1 MRVTLERSA
10 SCKVLW
16 LRKIDVWHSLIH
28 MKVIQLIFFA
38 EATITPKTFLSE
50 LQISSA
56 EGGTL
61 ILHYTQKPTER
72 KKSTQVFLK
81 HV

>member
-1 MRVTLERSA
+1 
-10 SCKVLW
+10 
-16 LRKIDVWHSLIH
+16 